1 MIVASCSI
9 PVYRQ
14 SWSNVKAKDI
24 SKIRSYL
31 NLELVEK
38 FLLLQSFAL
47 CVCVAL
53 ILM

>member
-1 MIVASCSI
+1 MLDPCV
-9 PVYRQ
+9 Q
-14 SWSNVKAKDI
+14 SWSNVKAKEKDI

-31 NLELVEK
+31 NLELVER